1 MLRLSKD
8 QYAQLARSAEQILK
22 KAKHHMKGSGPDDY
36 GAPQMLE
43 TYLYRHPLGMLE
55 FCVDDGGIAGSGFK
69 SSFRKL
75 IRQHWVRVQDMVGQL
90 HRGGVSGGGA
100 QRDACAPDRS
110 PGAQEAHRRE
120 EAHREGTRSRPP
132 AIARNV
138 RYIQHTYIDTYIDTY
153 IRLRGYDCP

>member
-1 MLRLSKD
+1 MHVRRPTTRTS
-8 QYAQLARSAEQILK
+8 RSHLPIQSTQSDIFI
-22 KAKHHMKGSGPDDY
+22 KGKPFVGFDVCNSFDDY

-138 RYIQHTYIDTYIDTY
+138 R
-153 IRLRGYDCP
+153 